1 MIDPLGLHSL
11 IGVRDTGSVT
21 AAAALL
27 GYTPSAV
34 SQQLA
39 RLERDSG
46 AAVIER
52 VGRGVVLSPHGRLL
66 AARAEA
72 LLADLEAL
80 ERVSAQDRQPEGPFA
95 VTSFSTAIRALLVP
109 AIVRLRSTAPAL
121 RLTVDEQD
129 PAEALLRLERGA
141 VDLAVVHD
149 WERLALPVP
158 DSLTL
163 EPLLRDVADVLL
175 PADHPMA
182 AHRSVTPADLLD
194 ETWVSSPVG
203 TFCRE
208 WLVRMFLDT
217 GTHPRIAY
225 DDRDFSSHIA
235 FVAERLA
242 IALVPR
248 LGREVLPDSVV
259 AVPAAPRSS
268 RQVSAAWRRATG
280 PSTARDAVIA
290 ALRAAASP

>member
-109 AIVRLRSTAPAL
+109 GPASDRRRTGPGGGAAAARAGRGRSCGRARLGTPRAPGPGL
-121 RLTVDEQD
+121 
-129 PAEALLRLERGA
+129 
-141 VDLAVVHD
+141 
-149 WERLALPVP
+149 
-158 DSLTL
+158 
-163 EPLLRDVADVLL
+163 
-175 PADHPMA
+175 
-182 AHRSVTPADLLD
+182 
-194 ETWVSSPVG
+194 
-203 TFCRE
+203 
-208 WLVRMFLDT
+208 
-217 GTHPRIAY
+217 THPR
-225 DDRDFSSHIA
+225 
-235 FVAERLA
+235 
-242 IALVPR
+242 
-248 LGREVLPDSVV
+248 
-259 AVPAAPRSS
+259 
-268 RQVSAAWRRATG
+268 
-280 PSTARDAVIA
+280 
-290 ALRAAASP
+290 AAAA